1 MAAGNAHRER
11 YREYTNFLRASA
23 AGLNIQVAP
32 ARLERLRS
40 RVNLERNKFLFWL
53 VVWILIAVVSLAP
66 VLMLA
71 SVEFGL
77 PLPDSLAAR
86 AETFHNQVAIQEN
99 VGAVAFAISSALLF
113 VVAVSVAYIPI
124 IANSDS
130 LNDLENAHRALKDIE
145 KE

>member
-40 RVNLERNKFLFWL
+40 RINLERNKFTSWM
-53 VVWILIAVVSLAP
+53 VVWILIAVVSLVP

-71 SVEFGL
+71 SVEFSV
-77 PLPDSLAAR
+77 PSPDSWAVPAG
-86 AETFHNQVAIQEN
+86 TFYNQVAIQEN
-99 VGAVAFAISSALLF
+99 VGAIAFAISTALLF

-130 LNDLENAHRALKDIE
+130 LNDLESAHRALKGIE

>member
-23 AGLNIQVAP
+23 AGLNVQVAP

-40 RVNLERNKFLFWL
+40 RVNLERNKFLSWM
-53 VVWILIAVVSLAP
+53 VVWILIATVSLLP

-71 SVEFGL
+71 AVEFGL

-86 AETFHNQVAIQEN
+86 AGTFHNHVAIQEN

-130 LNDLENAHRALKDIE
+130 LNDLESAHRALKGID
-145 KE
+145 K